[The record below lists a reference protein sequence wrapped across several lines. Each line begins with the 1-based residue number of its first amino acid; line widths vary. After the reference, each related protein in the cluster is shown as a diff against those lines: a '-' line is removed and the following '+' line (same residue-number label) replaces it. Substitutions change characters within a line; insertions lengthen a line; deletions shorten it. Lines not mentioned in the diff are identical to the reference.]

1 MTLLIWA
8 GFALWALLW
17 TGGAVAASAL
27 IHWSAGLLASGDAAQ
42 LSQTVTALPVPLWL
56 TRWVDIEAIH
66 AALDGV
72 VWTLD
77 AAQQALPW
85 LGTLLQW
92 LLPLTWLLWAAGIG
106 LMLLLAFGTQL
117 LVRRLGRR
125 AEPVPA

>member
-1 MTLLIWA
+1 MA
-8 GFALWALLW
+8 
-17 TGGAVAASAL
+17 
-27 IHWSAGLLASGDAAQ
+27 
-42 LSQTVTALPVPLWL
+42 
-56 TRWVDIEAIH
+56 R
-66 AALDGV
+66 
-72 VWTLD
+72 D

>member
-1 MTLLIWA
+1 VTLLIWG

-27 IHWSAGLLASGDAAQ
+27 IHWSAGLLASGEAAQ
-42 LSQTVTALPVPLWL
+42 LSQTVTALPVPRWL
-56 TRWVDIEAIH
+56 THWVDIEVIH

-72 VWTLD
+72 VWTLES
-77 AAQQALPW
+77 AQQALPW

-92 LLPLTWLLWAAGIG
+92 LVPLTWLLWAAGIG
-106 LMLLLAFGTQL
+106 LMLLLAFGAQL
-117 LVRRLGRR
+117 LVRRFSRR

>member
-1 MTLLIWA
+1 VTLLIWA

-27 IHWSAGLLASGDAAQ
+27 IHWSAGLLASGEAAQ

-56 TRWVDIEAIH
+56 TYWVDIEAIH

-72 VWTLD
+72 VWTLES
-77 AAQQALPW
+77 AQQALPW

-106 LMLLLAFGTQL
+106 LMLLLAFGAQM
-117 LVRRLGRR
+117 LVRRFGRR
-125 AEPVPA
+125 VEPAPA